1 MPLMPVS
8 RILEHAKNEKYAVG
22 AFLCMNLEMI
32 SATIEAAVKQESPAI
47 VRIHPSVRGKTAF
60 KTMVSIV
67 KDLALSSPVP
77 IGISL
82 DHGESLEDA
91 VDAIASGFTGVMVDY
106 AEESLEENIR
116 KTRMVT
122 KIAKPLGILTE
133 AAIGSMPHGEVQH
146 ETDLASVEQ
155 TLRLVRETGAEII
168 APAVGNI
175 HGTAH
180 GEHKAEPHLEVELIK
195 KLSEECGVHLSL
207 HGGSSIPIEQM
218 KRAIAA
224 GINQVILYTDT
235 CGAFDN
241 ELRRVLGTGTE
252 SIDILMAL
260 IPAQQAALKVIQEK
274 MEVFGSKGKA
284 LESLQYCLDH
294 TE

>member
-1 MPLMPVS
+1 MSLMPVS
-8 RILEHAKNEKYAVG
+8 RILEHAKKEKYAVG
-22 AFLCMNLEMI
+22 AFLCMNLEMV
-32 SATIEAAVKQESPAI
+32 SATIEAAEKQKSPVI
-47 VRIHPSVRGKTAF
+47 VRIHPDVRAKTSF
-60 KTMVSIV
+60 RTMVSII

-91 VDAIASGFTGVMVDY
+91 VDAIAAGFTGVMVDY
-106 AEESLEENIR
+106 ADESLEENIR
-116 KTRMVT
+116 KTKMVT
-122 KIAKPLGILTE
+122 QIAKPLGILTE
-133 AAIGSMPHGEVQH
+133 AAIGSMPHGEVQE
-146 ETDLASVEQ
+146 ETDFASVEQ

-168 APAVGNI
+168 APAVGNV

-180 GEHKAEPHLEVELIK
+180 GEDKAEPHLEVELIK
-195 KLSEECGVHLSL
+195 KLSETCGVHLSL
-207 HGGSSIPIEQM
+207 HGGSSIPVEQM
-218 KRAIAA
+218 KKAIKA

-252 SIDILMAL
+252 SIDILLAL
-260 IPAQQAALKVIQEK
+260 VPAQQAASRVIQEK
-274 MEVFGSKGKA
+274 MDVFGSKGKA
-284 LESLQYCLDH
+284 LESLRYCLDY